1 MSPSAIIF
9 NDVFN
14 SACYCAGPALCII
27 SRICLNKSDLKTG
40 PTSVASDIPGVCSD
54 PGADTDT
61 GLAVSSSTRQT
72 RGMSPARARKLSDG
86 KKFDGSR
93 LARMMHLRA
102 SDRSLRAS
110 DWSLRSSD
118 GSLQASDGSLM
129 ARRMH
134 LLTRPGCPLAI
145 SYELIGN

>member
-54 PGADTDT
+54 PGADFRHRHGARSLILDNQARILILNNQARILMLDT
-61 GLAVSSSTRQT
+61 
-72 RGMSPARARKLSDG
+72 RAR
-86 KKFDGSR
+86 
-93 LARMMHLRA
+93 
-102 SDRSLRAS
+102 
-110 DWSLRSSD
+110 
-118 GSLQASDGSLM
+118 SLM
-129 ARRMH
+129 LNTRARILM
-134 LLTRPGCPLAI
+134 LETRARD
-145 SYELIGN
+145 